1 MTYVQEP
8 HTSMFSG
15 PTNSGKTKKVLNL
28 IEQEY
33 RDHFENIIIYVLRS
47 VGMKHIEPPPGLEVM
62 MGYSFLSPKISFLSG
77 LDFYLNYS
85 QVR

>member
-8 HTSMFSG
+8 HTALFSG

-33 RDHFENIIIYVLRS
+33 RDHFENIIIYALRS
-47 VGMKHIEPPPGLEVM
+47 VGMKHIELLPGLEVM
-62 MGYSFLSPKISFLSG
+62 IEYS
-77 LDFYLNYS
+77 
-85 QVR
+85 